1 MAETRDQ
8 KREWDGISLPLS
20 NSSGRPSKRVDRDEW
35 KTWSTLDLLSAE
47 NAGSPQQGRNPLLT
61 VNRNRTVWL
70 FIRADFGLLK
80 LREMLMGRLMCAIA
94 VHGHH
99 IQNDAVVDHAVDGS
113 HYVGWF

>member
-47 NAGSPQQGRNPLLT
+47 NAGSPQQGRNPCMVTEAWYDSTYGCHGLCRLL
-61 VNRNRTVWL
+61 RQYRQRDKRRRTEAKPAL
-70 FIRADFGLLK
+70 F
-80 LREMLMGRLMCAIA
+80 GRK
-94 VHGHH
+94 
-99 IQNDAVVDHAVDGS
+99 HASGT
-113 HYVGWF
+113 